1 MPKDYIEAY
10 KWLNIAIAF
19 DSSDDAIRKR
29 DDVLSKK
36 MTRRQIASAQE
47 QTNEWLECYHEDEDA

>member
-19 DSSDDAIRKR
+19 IAVMMPFEKDDGLSRK
-29 DDVLSKK
+29 
-36 MTRRQIASAQE
+36 
-47 QTNEWLECYHEDEDA
+47 